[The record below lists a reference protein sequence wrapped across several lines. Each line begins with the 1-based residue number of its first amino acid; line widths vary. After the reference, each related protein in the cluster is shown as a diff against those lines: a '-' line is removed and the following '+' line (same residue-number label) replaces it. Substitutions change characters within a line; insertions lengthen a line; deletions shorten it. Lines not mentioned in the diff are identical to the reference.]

1 MIGRRRRL
9 SLLALVAILV
19 TAGFAQTLH
28 RHYQY
33 EVPWIPG
40 VEKAI
45 WSIEA
50 RVQFIARGE
59 PVTVNL
65 RRPRD
70 QSRFSILDESGASPG
85 YGLNFI
91 ELDGL
96 PTAQWTIREAQ
107 GQQTLYYR
115 TDILQRDNS
124 ESAQVAIPPSAD
136 PVAELGGGRTLPQRM
151 RYFRKP

>member
-1 MIGRRRRL
+1 MTDNSARRRRL
-9 SLLALVAILV
+9 SLFALVAVLII
-19 TAGFAQTLH
+19 AGLGQSVH
-28 RHYQY
+28 RHLEY
-33 EVPWIPG
+33 EVPWLPG
-40 VEKAI
+40 VEKSI

-50 RVQFIARGE
+50 QVQFTARGE

-65 RRPRD
+65 RRPGN
-70 QSRFSILDESGASPG
+70 QAGFSILDESGASPG

-115 TDILQRDNS
+115 ADVLQLDNS
-124 ESAQVAIPPSAD
+124 EGDA
-136 PVAELGGGRTLPQRM
+136 
-151 RYFRKP
+151 